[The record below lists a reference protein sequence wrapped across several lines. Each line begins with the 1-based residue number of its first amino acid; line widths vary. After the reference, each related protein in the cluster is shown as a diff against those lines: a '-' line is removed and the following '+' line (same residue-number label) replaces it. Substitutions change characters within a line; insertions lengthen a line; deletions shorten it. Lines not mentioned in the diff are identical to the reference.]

1 MHYLAIESVC
11 LNDPKWLEFLA
22 RAEQSPEEGLIQ
34 TFLSKGLISAHTVV
48 QAGSIERRK
57 EILGTPAK
65 ITIQPTLESVIEEIL
80 EKAGNYPML
89 HEFEDEDS
97 LQFIRQPLWH
107 ENDPGSENSWRWAHQ
122 EESPDGFFFSA
133 KSISLRR
140 FAYVMWDID
149 RLSALG
155 ILNQPWEGDDPAGF
169 YAAEQQRIENQHRDM
184 AERLCTINQERN
196 NAGRVAIRVREP
208 YRGFYLLRNSLIL
221 TLARRLYD
229 ETQLDINMIKL
240 YS

>member
-22 RAEQSPEEGLIQ
+22 GAEQSPEEGLIQ

-107 ENDPGSENSWRWAHQ
+107 ENEHTKKKAQ
-122 EESPDGFFFSA
+122 TAFSF
-133 KSISLRR
+133 L
-140 FAYVMWDID
+140 
-149 RLSALG
+149 
-155 ILNQPWEGDDPAGF
+155 LNQFRFEDLHTSCG
-169 YAAEQQRIENQHRDM
+169 
-184 AERLCTINQERN
+184 T
-196 NAGRVAIRVREP
+196 
-208 YRGFYLLRNSLIL
+208 
-221 TLARRLYD
+221 
-229 ETQLDINMIKL
+229 
-240 YS
+240 